1 MTTANLTDKFV
12 KQYAIYIWYLF
23 LAIFSIQILNFEKLE
38 WFWPFIGLSLLL
50 ILCKPRITLSLNF
63 VLLILFSLFYIV
75 IMQFNHRL
83 DFENLIKLSVAP
95 ILGFV
100 FGTFYTQGEN
110 HKIEASILLIV
121 FSQFIYGF
129 ASVLLNFYLRI
140 NATYDYKFSMFYFVD
155 FWYRERTISTYLAMT
170 FMPIMSLLFY
180 AIVVLKQRKFTLSF
194 FLFFAI
200 TFSLISM
207 NYWSRRTPVYITII
221 VFLINILIAAKFLI
235 NKKHEHRK
243 LKKLIIMFSTVIMIV
258 SSCTI
263 LMIQN
268 ERFSKMISS
277 RVFTMNFINDVR
289 FSTYWSA
296 IQQLNQFP
304 LGGYKM
310 DLGRLKLVHNMWL
323 DVYNATGIIP
333 FSLLLLILFSIV
345 YMLFKL
351 NSQPRMYS
359 LSNLLLTSIMS
370 GLLLNFMVEPILEEF
385 HHQYILFCIILGML
399 DAHYKK
405 IKKTISKVSTD

>member
-1 MTTANLTDKFV
+1 
-12 KQYAIYIWYLF
+12 
-23 LAIFSIQILNFEKLE
+23 
-38 WFWPFIGLSLLL
+38 
-50 ILCKPRITLSLNF
+50 
-63 VLLILFSLFYIV
+63 
-75 IMQFNHRL
+75 MQFNHRL